1 MSLVEMGRTVF
12 GFRKTWLEVVAGV
25 GWGVLV
31 QFLPAWT
38 SHLSP
43 ASELWVEKVML
54 ALKNCGEPEKYLG
67 RIKTGYSTGP
77 QQVIRHGACYCLTQ
91 GLFFLN

>member
-1 MSLVEMGRTVF
+1 MSLIEMGRTVF
-12 GFRKTWLEVVAGV
+12 GFRKTWLG
-25 GWGVLV
+25 GVLV

-38 SHLSP
+38 SHLSS

-54 ALKNCGEPEKYLG
+54 ALKDYGESEKYLG

-77 QQVIRHGACYCLTQ
+77 QQVIRNGACYCLTQ

>member
-1 MSLVEMGRTVF
+1 MSLIEMGRTVF
-12 GFRKTWLEVVAGV
+12 GFRKTWLEVG
-25 GWGVLV
+25 GGGVLV
-31 QFLPAWT
+31 HFLPAWT
-38 SHLSP
+38 SHLSS

-67 RIKTGYSTGP
+67 RIKTASSTGP